1 MHSPVKANGDVIK
14 QWELL
19 AVLGADRAL
28 NALVFNLHRRI
39 AAGARVQ
46 RGRLDVDVEAFRL
59 GRDIDLAEVEHS
71 NNGPT
76 GGYTGIE
83 IDTAANIAK
92 SEAYAASARATREA
106 KTKRGRK

>member
-1 MHSPVKANGDVIK
+1 MQSTIKANGDVIK

-39 AAGARVQ
+39 AAGARIQ
-46 RGRLDVDVEAFRL
+46 RGRLDVGVEAFWL
-59 GRDIDLAEVEHS
+59 GRDIDLVDVERS

-83 IDTAANIAK
+83 IDTAAKVAE
-92 SEAYAASARATREA
+92 SEAYADTVRAAREA